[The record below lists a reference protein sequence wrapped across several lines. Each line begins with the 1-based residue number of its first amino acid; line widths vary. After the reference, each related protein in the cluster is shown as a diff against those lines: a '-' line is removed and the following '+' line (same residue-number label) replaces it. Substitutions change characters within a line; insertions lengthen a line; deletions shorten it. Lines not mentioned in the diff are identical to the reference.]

1 MWRSM
6 LPVFAIGV
14 PIVARLA
21 LMYLFI
27 AGHIGVA
34 TVLVGCFAL
43 GAFAV
48 TAAVLH
54 VQGGEDTDSTRWGN
68 L

>member
-1 MWRSM
+1 MWR
-6 LPVFAIGV
+6 LLWPVFAIGM
-14 PIVARLA
+14 PIVAGLA

-54 VQGGEDTDSTRWGN
+54 AHGGEDPDSTRWDS